1 MYTRKFV
8 GLFGCIII
16 LSVLAATC
24 IAYFVV
30 VVNPVT
36 KEIFDGFG
44 RPLTETPW
52 LLRVTIFSSKRLW
65 AGWGWVIGD
74 MIIFW
79 VGMITGWLLVS
90 YSSE

>member
-1 MYTRKFV
+1 MYRRKIL
-8 GLFGCIII
+8 GLLGGIII

-30 VVNPVT
+30 IVNPVT

-44 RPLTETPW
+44 RPLSETPW
-52 LLRVTIFSSKRLW
+52 LLRVTIFSSKRFW

-74 MIIFW
+74 MIICG

-90 YSSE
+90 YSLE

>member
-8 GLFGCIII
+8 GLLGWIVI

-52 LLRVTIFSSKRLW
+52 LLRVTIFSSKRFW

-90 YSSE
+90 YSLE